1 MKNRVKKWLLF
12 ILTLGTTSFSL
23 TSCETSDLQNRIEDT
38 VNNMLPNIYVTICQ
52 LAIFILTALVFIFL
66 AYKPIKKKLN
76 QRAEYI
82 QNNISSS
89 EKQKQEAADQLK
101 KANNLILSSQQ
112 KASEIISQAQQAAEI
127 KAADMQKEASQQIEN
142 QKIQA
147 HKDIEAEKDKMLKQA
162 HQEIVEAAI
171 NTSKEILKREV
182 KVEDNSKFVDDFVNE
197 ITKEN

>member
-1 MKNRVKKWLLF
+1 MNNRVKKGLLF
-12 ILTLGTTSFSL
+12 ILTFTTTSFSL

-52 LAIFILTALVFIFL
+52 LAIFILTAVIFIVL

-76 QRAEYI
+76 QRAEYVEKNI
-82 QNNISSS
+82 QDS
-89 EKQKQEAADQLK
+89 EKQKQEAANKLTQ
-101 KANNLILSSQQ
+101 ANNLILSSQQ
-112 KASEIISQAQQAAEI
+112 EASKIISQAQIAAEV
-127 KAADMQKEASQQIEN
+127 KANNMQKEASQQIEN

-147 HKDIEAEKDKMLKQA
+147 HKDIEAEKEKMLKQA

-171 NTSKEILKREV
+171 NTSKEILKREI
-182 KVEDNSKFVDDFVNE
+182 KPKDNDKFVDDFVNE